1 MTDGNLTLVLKQ
13 IKIKDFDKWS
23 SMKTDEDV
31 QDVVKDLT
39 GDIKAQK
46 AAVNRTTARLIENE
60 NLKFL
65 DEDMED

>member
-31 QDVVKDLT
+31 HDVVKDLT
-39 GDIKAQK
+39 VDRKA
-46 AAVNRTTARLIENE
+46 
-60 NLKFL
+60 
-65 DEDMED
+65 